1 MHKKRSNEEWLK
13 ELSTRGQDQE
23 NALADLRAIILSGLP
38 YALSNWLSPNDPNF
52 TPFTEEVAQN
62 TLLRVLDKKHTFE
75 GRSQFTTWV
84 HKIAIRIALT
94 ELRRQRWK
102 DVSLDKMVDSEE
114 GFFSPNLMADSSQ
127 NPETTAEQND
137 MLLLLQRLIM
147 DELTEKQRKAMIAIN
162 IRGVP
167 IEVVAHKMNMKRNAL
182 YKLMHDARLRLK
194 RRMAMEGLNPQDVM
208 SVFEKG

>member
-1 MHKKRSNEEWLK
+1 MVKKRSNEEWLK
-13 ELSTRGQDQE
+13 ELSAKGLDQE
-23 NALADLRAIILSGLP
+23 SALADLHAIILSGLP

-52 TPFTEEVAQN
+52 TPFTEEVAQD
-62 TLLRVLDKKHTFE
+62 TLLRVLDKMHTFE

-127 NPETTAEQND
+127 NPEATAEQND
-137 MLLLLQRLIM
+137 MLLLLQRLITE
-147 DELTEKQRKAMIAIN
+147 ELTEKQRKAMIAIN
-162 IRGVP
+162 IRGIS
-167 IEVVAHKMNMKRNAL
+167 IEVVARKMNMKRNAL